1 MPSPWK
7 IKPKKSFRENAVFA
21 ISGMYDHMMSHSFRV
36 IDHPNLKA
44 ELHTMRIAGKPLRYT
59 MEIYESSFG
68 DEFRQRLSEVKHLL
82 ELMGE
87 IHDRDVNIPI
97 LVDHLREMILFN
109 KTVRDHRQRI
119 STKSLRRLLST
130 MRTERRQKFNEV
142 SGILK
147 QWQQT
152 NYGKRI
158 IDSLMV

>member
-1 MPSPWK
+1 MPTPWK
-7 IKPKKSFRENAVFA
+7 IRPKKSFRENAVYA
-21 ISGMYDHMMSHSFRV
+21 LSAMYDHMMSYSSRV

-68 DEFRQRLSEVKHLL
+68 DVFRERLTEVKHLL

-87 IHDRDVNIPI
+87 IHDCDVNIPI
-97 LVDHLREMILFN
+97 LEDHLKETVLFN
-109 KTVRDHRQRI
+109 KTVADHRERI

-130 MRTERRQKFNEV
+130 LRTERRQKFYEV

-147 QWQQT
+147 RWKQI

>member
-7 IKPKKSFRENAVFA
+7 IKPKKSFRENAVLA
-21 ISGMYDHMMSHSFRV
+21 LSGMYDHMMSHSFRV

-97 LVDHLREMILFN
+97 LVDHLREMVVFN

-119 STKSLRRLLST
+119 STQSLRRLLST
-130 MRTERRQKFNEV
+130 MRKERRQKFYEV

-158 IDSLMV
+158 IDSLKV